1 MHGRTG
7 VLGQVGSSGSMS
19 HVECSVGFKLQ
30 PPAAGA
36 RILSAGL
43 RCAMLNKGAA
53 QRGRGTARSAFTA
66 DLGKLARSENKVRVC
81 AALSVCSAALK
92 PREQVCTRISW

>member
-1 MHGRTG
+1 MLCTG

-36 RILSAGL
+36 RILFAGL
-43 RCAMLNKGAA
+43 RCAMLNKAAA

-66 DLGKLARSENKVRVC
+66 DLGKLARSEDKVCLCMTLC
-81 AALSVCSAALK
+81 AVAS
-92 PREQVCTRISW
+92 EH